1 MNKLEQAA
9 RQALEALED
18 AYENGFLTGITGLK
32 AIDVLTAL
40 REALAEQAL
49 QKLSDFHQTM
59 EQEPAGIVWDAS
71 APVVMDSSAPKNE
84 NQEVAELRKQ
94 VAALKA
100 VVDAWKNVE
109 QAPVAWVDLEQWQSG
124 EYECFTSEKVADYM
138 TPLYASHVRTKDLTD
153 GEIFKTNKTE
163 LPDCQ
168 DLVDFAR
175 AVIKKFKEKINANNN
190 T

>member
-9 RQALEALED
+9 RQALDALED

-100 VVDAWKNVE
+100 MVDAWNNVE
-109 QAPVAWVDLEQWQSG
+109 QEPVGVVEGSG
-124 EYECFTSEKVADYM
+124 EWGIAGVLVAGVPIG
-138 TPLYASHVRTKDLTD
+138 TKLYAAPVRTKDLTD
-153 GEIFKTNKTE
+153 AE
-163 LPDCQ
+163 LNN
-168 DLVDFAR
+168 LWIGSTKGGWLGLFR
-175 AVIKKFKEKINANNN
+175 AVIAADREKNK
-190 T
+190 